1 MWLCTWNCARRHIQ
15 RLFIAPLT
23 ESKELC
29 WHILSDNVKIIIKIN
44 IVDQY
49 CNVDKKKKLKTVNK

>member
-44 IVDQY
+44 IVEQY
-49 CNVDKKKKLKTVNK
+49 CNVD